1 MCAAAT
7 NTAVAEVQALS
18 SLHAPELKP
27 APEAVKKRG
36 AIIGSAPQ
44 LNAQGLLAAAELAKE
59 REAAKL
65 KQVLNPYWL
74 AVAGGQAAS
83 CRGLLTST
91 VCGHQLSDPATPGT
105 SIKGRANGRCMHG
118 QMLIQLASYCLPLAW
133 ETAFWSS
140 CLHVQRGV
148 TAASCWDHAQL
159 RLHSNALLAYTTDVL
174 QC

>member
-65 KQVLNPYWL
+65 KQVLIPYWL

-83 CRGLLTST
+83 CRGILIRT
-91 VCGHQLSDPATPGT
+91 VCGHQLSGPATPGT
-105 SIKGRANGRCMHG
+105 PVKGRANGRCMRG
-118 QMLIQLASYCLPLAW
+118 QSCD
-133 ETAFWSS
+133 TACMVLSALGLGKG

-159 RLHSNALLAYTTDVL
+159 RLHRNAPLAYTTDAL